1 LGSINDLE
9 ERVKQKHKA

>member
-1 LGSINDLE
+1 MDDME